1 MENKN
6 WIERLLLFIPK
17 TKFNVVK
24 LWNEELECN
33 IIDIYISGP
42 YIEVEYYL
50 FYDNIKSI
58 YNVGEH
64 ICDWH
69 CEGGVLYE
77 DINNI
82 NIACAAFIF
91 YVWDRTLDEG
101 KYRKDGEG
109 FEEWRNRIKQLA
121 DNLFLEVSKYFD
133 VKESDKSYIYK
144 YGRVNGV
151 DKYGTI
157 DDANKILEKRNLKR
171 SCLFT
176 CKKVEILQ
184 TAEKF

>member
-6 WIERLLLFIPK
+6 WIEKLLLFVPK
-17 TKFNVVK
+17 SEFNVGK
-24 LWNEELECN
+24 LWNEELKCN
-33 IIDIYISGP
+33 IIDVYVPGP

-50 FYDNIKSI
+50 FFDNTKSI
-58 YNVGEH
+58 YNIGDY

-69 CEGGVLYE
+69 SGGGILYE

-82 NIACAAFIF
+82 DIACAAFIF
-91 YVWDRTLDEG
+91 YVWDRTQDKE

-109 FEEWRNRIKQLA
+109 FEDWRSRIKQLA
-121 DNLFLEVSKYFD
+121 DNLFAEISKYFD

-151 DKYGTI
+151 DKYGTVN
-157 DDANKILEKRNLKR
+157 DANKILEKRNLKR
-171 SCLFT
+171 SLFN
-176 CKKVEILQ
+176 CNKLEIIQ
-184 TAEKF
+184 TAEK